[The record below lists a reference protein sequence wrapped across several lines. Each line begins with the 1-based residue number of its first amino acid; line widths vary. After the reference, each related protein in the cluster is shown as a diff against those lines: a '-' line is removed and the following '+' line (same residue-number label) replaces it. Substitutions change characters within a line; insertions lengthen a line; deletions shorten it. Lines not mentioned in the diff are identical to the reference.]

1 MVDCRLRGETV
12 SEPSVPPALMIFLR
26 LAQNAA
32 FTIGLNFQEITMHR
46 AHPIIE
52 AFSEVIDLS
61 ELLR

>member
-1 MVDCRLRGETV
+1 MIGMEVETA

-26 LAQNAA
+26 LAQNATFA
-32 FTIGLNFQEITMHR
+32 IGFNLQEIAMHR
-46 AHPIIE
+46 AHPVIE